1 MGLASFTIGKQPRM
15 EEQPQDQPELNDAEL
30 EEQDGE
36 ELPSREALSIVDV
49 GDSLGPPPGAE

>member
-1 MGLASFTIGKQPRM
+1 M
-15 EEQPQDQPELNDAEL
+15 EENPQDHPELDDAEL

-49 GDSLGPPPGAE
+49 GESLGPPPAAE

>member
-1 MGLASFTIGKQPRM
+1 M
-15 EEQPQDQPELNDAEL
+15 EENPQDHPELSDAEL

-49 GDSLGPPPGAE
+49 GESLGPPPGAE